1 MHSANDNVSPTLP
14 LGATVQ
20 SRTWRARRASD
31 HLEVLHLRHAG
42 KRGKTCARYLLGYP
56 VAVPWG
62 AQATLDAAAAR
73 VAEAVAAD
81 VEPDVMEAQLFCL
94 ADSLELRQTTARSIE
109 VDPSPEIRIEAGVVF
124 ARATRRD
131 AGVVFRETVATPKGP
146 RLLDNPVHA
155 LRAADAAKMYDW
167 LAARRD
173 ELVTMTAADFRR
185 AMAVAGVRVL

>member
-1 MHSANDNVSPTLP
+1 MRAANDTVHSALP

-20 SRTWRARRASD
+20 TRTWRAQRRAD
-31 HLEVLHLRHAG
+31 HLEVLDIRNAG
-42 KRGKTCARYLLGYP
+42 RRGKTCARYLLSI
-56 VAVPWG
+56 PWG

-155 LRAADAAKMYDW
+155 LRAADAAKMYAW
-167 LAARRD
+167 IATHRD
-173 ELVTMTAADFRR
+173 ELLTMTPTTFRQ
-185 AMAVAGVRVL
+185 AMAAAGIRCS